1 MSPQMKKLIHF
12 THSSSLPSFF
22 LVLEN
27 WAQILAKNGRHVPIL
42 SYTLALLFFFFNL
55 RQDSLK
61 HEVLLSQCL
70 HLPLFPSPLS
80 GVKLLWATCP
90 SSIIYYNCMRNF
102 FFFNFWDYNITTSFP
117 PSPSSPKPSCIYFP
131 PYALSN
137 SWPLFSIVPCM
148 DICLYI
154 PNYKQL
160 RLSTITLDSEGG
172 RQSIALLNGD
182 THDSH
187 QQAEW
192 R

>member
-12 THSSSLPSFF
+12 THSFSLPSFF

-42 SYTLALLFFFFNL
+42 SYTLALLFFFNL

-70 HLPLFPSPLS
+70 RLPLFPSPLS
-80 GVKLLWATCP
+80 GVKLLWATRP

-117 PSPSSPKPSCIYFP
+117 PSPSSPQTFLHIFLTLRSFRLMASFLNCSVHGYMLIY
-131 PYALSN
+131 S
-137 SWPLFSIVPCM
+137 
-148 DICLYI
+148 
-154 PNYKQL
+154 
-160 RLSTITLDSEGG
+160 
-172 RQSIALLNGD
+172 
-182 THDSH
+182 
-187 QQAEW
+187 
-192 R
+192 

>member
-12 THSSSLPSFF
+12 THSFSLPSFF

-42 SYTLALLFFFFNL
+42 SYTLALLFFFNL

-70 HLPLFPSPLS
+70 RLPLFPSPLS
-80 GVKLLWATCP
+80 GVKLLWATRP

-117 PSPSSPKPSCIYFP
+117 PSPSSPPNLPAYIPHLTLFQTHG
-131 PYALSN
+131 
-137 SWPLFSIVPCM
+137 LFSQLFRAWIYAYIFLITSSSV
-148 DICLYI
+148 CL
-154 PNYKQL
+154 
-160 RLSTITLDSEGG
+160 TL
-172 RQSIALLNGD
+172 L
-182 THDSH
+182 
-187 QQAEW
+187 
-192 R
+192 